1 MIQNESDGVI
11 VLEPT
16 GDLHEGNECDQMEDA
31 LVRLAER
38 GAQVVID
45 VTHVQHITAHCLGIL
60 AHTQRVASQHGGCV
74 VLCGATRVQRWLLRK
89 TRLAE
94 VVSIHDD
101 VASAR
106 RYLAALRPATV
117 PDDPAR

>member
-60 AHTQRVASQHGGCV
+60 AHTQRVA
-74 VLCGATRVQRWLLRK
+74 WLLRK

>member
-1 MIQNESDGVI
+1 VRSEWRRS
-11 VLEPT
+11 
-16 GDLHEGNECDQMEDA
+16 
-31 LVRLAER
+31 VRLAER

-45 VTHVQHITAHCLGIL
+45 VTHVQPSPPTAWGNPRPSP
-60 AHTQRVASQHGGCV
+60 RVASQHGGCV